1 MKPAVRY
8 GIPGALI
15 LAGFVCLFAARGNQ
29 AQEGWALFTG
39 AGIAVLIVNLLLR
52 IGMEGDRD
60 RDREEKARDYYAK
73 HGRWPG
79 E

>member
-15 LAGFVCLFAARGNQ
+15 LAGFVCLFAAHGNQ